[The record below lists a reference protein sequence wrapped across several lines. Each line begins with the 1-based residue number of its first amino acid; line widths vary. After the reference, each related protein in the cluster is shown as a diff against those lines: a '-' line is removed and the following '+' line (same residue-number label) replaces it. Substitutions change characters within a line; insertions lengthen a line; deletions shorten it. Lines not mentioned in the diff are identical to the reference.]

1 MVGLLHQRD
10 ENSSRQNESGL
21 PDDLAIDAEV
31 DVGPTPGAY
40 GLAARLNVSLPGI
53 EVEVAQRLLEATDQL
68 CPYSNAT
75 RGNIDVTVKL
85 V

>member
-1 MVGLLHQRD
+1 MKVA
-10 ENSSRQNESGL
+10 L

-40 GLAARLNVSLPGI
+40 GLAARLNVTLPGI
-53 EVEVAQRLLEATDQL
+53 EAEVAQHLLDVTDQL

-75 RGNIDVTVKL
+75 RGNIDVRIKL

>member
-1 MVGLLHQRD
+1 M
-10 ENSSRQNESGL
+10 
-21 PDDLAIDAEV
+21 AIDAEV

-40 GLAARLNVSLPGI
+40 GLAARLNVRQPGI
-53 EVEVAQRLLEATDQL
+53 EAEVAQRLLDATDQL

-75 RGNIDVTVKL
+75 RGNIDVRIKL